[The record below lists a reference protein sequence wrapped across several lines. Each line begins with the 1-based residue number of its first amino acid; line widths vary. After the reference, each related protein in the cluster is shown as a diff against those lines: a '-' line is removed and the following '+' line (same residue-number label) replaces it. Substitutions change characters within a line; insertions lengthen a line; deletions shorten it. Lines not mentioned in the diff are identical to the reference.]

1 MHPDKSI
8 STGWEEARNFLEDE
22 NVGSHVLTDFDHK
35 KALAERKGTKKNPA
49 SYPVFYTERM
59 GRSMNYE
66 LHIEPTGSSHAD
78 PDSRTSQYLFKD
90 GTTRYD
96 KIPDGIEQE
105 KL

>member
-8 STGWEEARNFLEDE
+8 STDWEKARNFLKDE
-22 NVGSHVLTDFDHK
+22 NVKPDVLTNFDKK
-35 KALAERKGTKKNPA
+35 KAEAERKGTKKNPN
-49 SYPVFYTERM
+49 SYPVLYTERM

-96 KIPDGIEQE
+96 KIPNGIDQE
-105 KL
+105 EL